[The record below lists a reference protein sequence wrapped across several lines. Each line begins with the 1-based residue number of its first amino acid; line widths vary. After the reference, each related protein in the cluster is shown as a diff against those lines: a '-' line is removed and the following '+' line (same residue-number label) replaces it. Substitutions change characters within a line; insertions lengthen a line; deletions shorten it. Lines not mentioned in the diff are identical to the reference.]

1 MTDRSWN
8 VPLKFAPVEEN
19 VDPDGGRE
27 LGTFERQ
34 QLELVVGGSFAGPL
48 QVGAEVGDDVEHPLG

>member
-19 VDPDGGRE
+19 VDRSRE

-34 QLELVVGGSFAGPL
+34 QLELVVGGPLAGPL